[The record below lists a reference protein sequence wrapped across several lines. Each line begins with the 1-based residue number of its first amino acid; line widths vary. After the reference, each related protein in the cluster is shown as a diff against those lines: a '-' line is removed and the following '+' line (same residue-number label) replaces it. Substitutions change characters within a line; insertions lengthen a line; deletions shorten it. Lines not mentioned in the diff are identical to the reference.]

1 MKTQIVGVG
10 PIKNNRFTVNVIE
23 RRWLVFTECR
33 TVNVSLYTDPYTD
46 DSVVVRAYY
55 TDTFETFDSKD
66 GGLLQNILDWLKA
79 PIV

>member
-1 MKTQIVGVG
+1 MKTQIVGVS

-33 TVNVSLYTDPYTD
+33 TVNVTLYSD
-46 DSVVVRAYY
+46 DSGVMRAYY

-66 GGLLQNILDWLKA
+66 GGLLRNILDWLRA